1 MGCGN
6 PQEKL
11 ENEIMEM
18 NINKIEIQM
27 ERYKQMKLLGEK
39 KIPNNENNTKLNN
52 HNNKNDIIINNKTN
66 SNNNKINIVTK
77 TSRKSLKLKTKEV
90 TSKQINRAKRSKSVK
105 LVVVNNKN
113 L

>member
-39 KIPNNENNTKLNN
+39 KIPNHENNPNLQN

-66 SNNNKINIVTK
+66 SNNNKVNILTK
-77 TSRKSLKLKTKEV
+77 TSRKSLKLKPKEV

>member
-39 KIPNNENNTKLNN
+39 KIPNHENNPNLQN

-66 SNNNKINIVTK
+66 SNNNKVNIVTK
-77 TSRKSLKLKTKEV
+77 TSRKSLKLKPKEV

>member
-39 KIPNNENNTKLNN
+39 KIPNHENNPNLQN

-66 SNNNKINIVTK
+66 SNNNKVNIVTK
-77 TSRKSLKLKTKEV
+77 TSRKSLKLKPKEV
-90 TSKQINRAKRSKSVK
+90 TSKPINRAKRSKSVK

>member
-18 NINKIEIQM
+18 NINKIEIQT

-39 KIPNNENNTKLNN
+39 KIPNHENNPNLQN

-66 SNNNKINIVTK
+66 SNNNKVNILTK
-77 TSRKSLKLKTKEV
+77 TSRKSLKLKPKEV
-90 TSKQINRAKRSKSVK
+90 TSKPKNRAKRSKSVK
-105 LVVVNNKN
+105 LFAVNNKN

>member
-39 KIPNNENNTKLNN
+39 KIPNHENYPNLQN

-66 SNNNKINIVTK
+66 SNNNKVNIVTK
-77 TSRKSLKLKTKEV
+77 TSRKSLKLKPKEV

>member
-39 KIPNNENNTKLNN
+39 KYQITK
-52 HNNKNDIIINNKTN
+52 IIQIY
-66 SNNNKINIVTK
+66 KITIIK
-77 TSRKSLKLKTKEV
+77 MILS
-90 TSKQINRAKRSKSVK
+90 
-105 LVVVNNKN
+105 
-113 L
+113 

>member
-39 KIPNNENNTKLNN
+39 KIPNHENNPNLQN
-52 HNNKNDIIINNKTN
+52 HNNKNDIIINKTN
-66 SNNNKINIVTK
+66 TNNNKVNIVTK
-77 TSRKSLKLKTKEV
+77 TSRKSLKLKPKEV
-90 TSKQINRAKRSKSVK
+90 TSKPINRAKRSKSVK
-105 LVVVNNKN
+105 LVAVNNKN